1 MQGYLISVLGKAQM
15 FFGRHFLMAAAGSK
29 NVSQSD
35 ANNVLET
42 AGEVTAEATEEV
54 NRFIEFFHDN
64 IPNLISF
71 GVKVV
76 LALIFFFIGSKVIK
90 WIRKVIRKS
99 FERSNVDAGVKQFVD
114 SMIKFS
120 LYVIL
125 IFMIATNFGVESSS
139 VAALIASAG
148 VAIGLA
154 VQGSLSYF
162 NTCFKTFYRRRL
174 YYRDTG
180 KYRRNCKR
188 DTDLLYKAGDDR
200 QPDGSCSEQYTDK

>member
-76 LALIFFFIGSKVIK
+76 LALIFFFIGSKVDVYK
-90 WIRKVIRKS
+90 R
-99 FERSNVDAGVKQFVD
+99 Q
-114 SMIKFS
+114 
-120 LYVIL
+120 
-125 IFMIATNFGVESSS
+125 ES
-139 VAALIASAG
+139 
-148 VAIGLA
+148 
-154 VQGSLSYF
+154 
-162 NTCFKTFYRRRL
+162 
-174 YYRDTG
+174 
-180 KYRRNCKR
+180 
-188 DTDLLYKAGDDR
+188 R
-200 QPDGSCSEQYTDK
+200 QCLDFLQR

>member
-71 GVKVV
+71 GANARIHKET
-76 LALIFFFIGSKVIK
+76 
-90 WIRKVIRKS
+90 
-99 FERSNVDAGVKQFVD
+99 FEKLHAR
-114 SMIKFS
+114 
-120 LYVIL
+120 
-125 IFMIATNFGVESSS
+125 
-139 VAALIASAG
+139 
-148 VAIGLA
+148 
-154 VQGSLSYF
+154 YF
-162 NTCFKTFYRRRL
+162 
-174 YYRDTG
+174 
-180 KYRRNCKR
+180 CKI
-188 DTDLLYKAGDDR
+188 
-200 QPDGSCSEQYTDK
+200 PV

>member
-71 GVKVV
+71 GVK
-76 LALIFFFIGSKVIK
+76 LFWRL
-90 WIRKVIRKS
+90 S
-99 FERSNVDAGVKQFVD
+99 FSLSGVK
-114 SMIKFS
+114 
-120 LYVIL
+120 
-125 IFMIATNFGVESSS
+125 
-139 VAALIASAG
+139 
-148 VAIGLA
+148 
-154 VQGSLSYF
+154 
-162 NTCFKTFYRRRL
+162 
-174 YYRDTG
+174 
-180 KYRRNCKR
+180 
-188 DTDLLYKAGDDR
+188 
-200 QPDGSCSEQYTDK
+200 

>member
-99 FERSNVDAGVKQFVD
+99 FERSNVDAV
-114 SMIKFS
+114 
-120 LYVIL
+120 
-125 IFMIATNFGVESSS
+125 
-139 VAALIASAG
+139 
-148 VAIGLA
+148 
-154 VQGSLSYF
+154 
-162 NTCFKTFYRRRL
+162 
-174 YYRDTG
+174 
-180 KYRRNCKR
+180 
-188 DTDLLYKAGDDR
+188 
-200 QPDGSCSEQYTDK
+200 

>member
-1 MQGYLISVLGKAQM
+1 MQGYLISVLGKAANVFRQTLSYGC
-15 FFGRHFLMAAAGSK
+15 GRQQ

-42 AGEVTAEATEEV
+42 AGEVTDEATEEV

-99 FERSNVDAGVKQFVD
+99 FERSNVDAGVKQFVR
-114 SMIKFS
+114 
-120 LYVIL
+120 
-125 IFMIATNFGVESSS
+125 
-139 VAALIASAG
+139 
-148 VAIGLA
+148 
-154 VQGSLSYF
+154 
-162 NTCFKTFYRRRL
+162 FY
-174 YYRDTG
+174 D
-180 KYRRNCKR
+180 
-188 DTDLLYKAGDDR
+188 
-200 QPDGSCSEQYTDK
+200 QI

>member
-64 IPNLISF
+64 IPNRISF

-154 VQGSLSYF
+154 VQGSLSNF
-162 NTCFKTFYRRRL
+162 
-174 YYRDTG
+174 
-180 KYRRNCKR
+180 
-188 DTDLLYKAGDDR
+188 AGGILILVLKPFTVGDYIIVT
-200 QPDGSCSEQYTDK
+200 QENIE